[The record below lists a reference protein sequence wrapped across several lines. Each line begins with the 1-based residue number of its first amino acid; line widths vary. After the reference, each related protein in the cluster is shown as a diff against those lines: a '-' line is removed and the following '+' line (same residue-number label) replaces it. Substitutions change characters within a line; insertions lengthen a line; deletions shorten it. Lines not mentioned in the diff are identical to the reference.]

1 MKTGKVSESVLKRSV
16 LKQIKENRNEVLQ
29 GAKIGEDCAILD
41 ISENKYAFMAMASVT
56 IYTPADAARAVQ
68 KAANNTA
75 VAGGAPVAVLL
86 SILLP
91 ETAEEKELKTL
102 MAEAQN
108 KCDQLSLQIMG
119 GHTEVLE
126 ALSRPVITAVCY
138 GKEDQMVPAKRK
150 GSQNPSG
157 KKKEHSGKAVVM
169 TKWAG
174 LEGTAILARLKREEL
189 LTRYPAY
196 LAEEA
201 ASFDRFSSIIPE
213 AAVAAKSNVSIMH
226 DVSGG
231 GVFGALWELAEKA
244 GVGLEIDLKK
254 IPILQETVEVCNFFD
269 INPYEMAGG
278 GSLLALTEDG
288 TGLVRALESEGIPAA
303 VIGKVTH
310 NNDRVVLNEEE
321 KRFLEPVKPE
331 HIYKILNGG

>member
-1 MKTGKVSESVLKRSV
+1 MKIGKVSESILKRSV

-41 ISENKYAFMAMASVT
+41 ISEDKYTFMAMASAT
-56 IYTPADAARAVQ
+56 IYTQEDAARAVQ
-68 KAANNTA
+68 KAANNVA
-75 VAGGAPVAVLL
+75 VAGGAPVVILL

-91 ETAEEKELKTL
+91 ETAEEKELKAL

-108 KCDQLSLQIMG
+108 KCDQLSLQIAG

-126 ALSRPVITAVCY
+126 ALSRPVITAVCC
-138 GKEDQMVPAKRK
+138 GKEGQLTCLKAK
-150 GSQNPSG
+150 GLQNPSE
-157 KKKEHSGKAVVM
+157 KKKGHIDKAVIM

-174 LEGTAILARLKREEL
+174 LEGTAILAQLKKEEL

-269 INPYEMAGG
+269 INPYEMAGS

-288 TGLVRALESEGIPAA
+288 IGLVRALEAEGIPAA
-303 VIGKVTH
+303 IIGKVTDK
-310 NNDRVVLNEEE
+310 NDRVVLNEEE